1 MTDEQL
7 SHALR
12 ERRVALAIEIAAL
25 DRSLE
30 LLSADVP
37 VYSTDPRVDLSE
49 AEAFLGLPT
58 PIVVRPLPG
67 IVGADGT
74 AALARFNARSGI
86 DYDPDA
92 IERGCWD
99 LNEVLLHELV
109 HAWQFFGIRPASK
122 RRQLLRSPSM
132 ATKTRPTKSRPASSP
147 GRCTARASRS
157 ISRRVRSQPPL
168 GSGVADKLHRVE
180 TAVGQD

>member
-109 HAWQFFGIRPASK
+109 HAWQFFRDPAGFE
-122 RRQLLRSPSM
+122 
-132 ATKTRPTKSRPASSP
+132 AKTAAEIAEYGYEDAPHEVE
-147 GRCTARASRS
+147 ARELAWKMH
-157 ISRRVRSQPPL
+157 
-168 GSGVADKLHRVE
+168 GAGVQVDFS
-180 TAVGQD
+180 